1 MAAGLRLHERRTYSH
16 LTPWTSPN
24 LIERIASITDVFRAQ
39 STDLAETTPLQD
51 RKPNQLLINEYSAGQ
66 GIAPH
71 EDGAAYH
78 PAVATISLGS
88 GQCLDLY
95 QYLSETDPS
104 PPLTHT
110 MRDDVNVPS
119 TNTEVAT
126 ATGAAGETKQRNGKA
141 IAAVP
146 LARVFLEPRS
156 LFIMTGSLYQ
166 SHLHGISFSDSDIL
180 TSSSAARNGDT
191 STSSSQQDGDDAQ
204 PSPTSLSAPAVPV
217 ANLPLLGDPEIL
229 KAIEKEGSY
238 RSERGTRVSLTFRK
252 VERVMKGGLGAGG
265 VKGLFGLGKR

>member
-1 MAAGLRLHERRTYSH
+1 MEDLAAYRIPGLPPTAYYIPSFISEAEEEYLLRKSAN
-16 LTPWTSPN
+16 S
-24 LIERIASITDVFRAQ
+24 
-39 STDLAETTPLQD
+39 AETTPSSD
-51 RKPNQLLINEYSAGQ
+51 GKPNQLLINEYSAGQ
-66 GIAPH
+66 GIAPFVQPH

-110 MRDDVNVPS
+110 MREDVNIPS
-119 TNTEVAT
+119 SSANNVDDAT
-126 ATGAAGETKQRNGKA
+126 TKHANGKA

-166 SHLHGISFSDSDIL
+166 SHLHGISFSDTDIL
-180 TSSSAARNGDT
+180 TSASVEGTPTSLQQGQQESDAR
-191 STSSSQQDGDDAQ
+191 
-204 PSPTSLSAPAVPV
+204 PSPTSSNASSVPV
-217 ANLPLLGDPEIL
+217 ANLPLLGDLEIM
-229 KAIEKEGSY
+229 KIIEREGSY

-252 VERVMKGGLGAGG
+252 VERVMKGVLGAGG
-265 VKGLFGLGKR
+265 GKGLLGLGKR